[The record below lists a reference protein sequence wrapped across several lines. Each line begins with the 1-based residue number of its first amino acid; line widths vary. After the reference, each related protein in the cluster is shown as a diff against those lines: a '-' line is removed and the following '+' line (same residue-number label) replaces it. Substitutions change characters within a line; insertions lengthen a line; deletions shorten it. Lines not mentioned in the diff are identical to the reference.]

1 MEKVKLLRLVVPVLL
16 LHIYAVT
23 AGATELGDSID
34 TFQNQTVSTEV
45 FVQGR
50 TMLTM
55 SSVTVTTTGELT
67 ANAPDGIV
75 INCPFEVQLGGMLDL
90 TVGHPYRI
98 SYTYDAAGNRIKRRH
113 YVQ

>member
-1 MEKVKLLRLVVPVLL
+1 MEKRLSLRQSLTALLPLCVL
-16 LHIYAVT
+16 T

-34 TFQNQTVSTEV
+34 TYQNQTVSTEV

-50 TMLTM
+50 DTLTI
-55 SSVTVTTTGELT
+55 SNVTVTPTGELT

-75 INCPFEVQLGGMLDL
+75 VNSPFQVQLGGTLVL

-98 SYTYDAAGNRIKRRH
+98 SYTYDAAGNRTKRKNE
-113 YVQ
+113 